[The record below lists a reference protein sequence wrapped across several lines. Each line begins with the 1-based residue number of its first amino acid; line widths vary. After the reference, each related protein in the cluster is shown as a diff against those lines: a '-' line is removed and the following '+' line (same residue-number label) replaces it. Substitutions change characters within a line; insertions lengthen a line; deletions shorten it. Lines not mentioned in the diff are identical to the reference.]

1 MLFIK
6 WWYLSRITLNS
17 QAKDKNMRF
26 SGFLLV
32 LLVLTAV
39 LPQIA
44 HASPGAKPWIWSWW
58 PNHWRGLDFQ
68 PYLKDEKLSQRSL
81 WDDDQWTPEAW
92 IKDAGDA
99 RRIMRDLY
107 AANIIT
113 DQYRDGDN
121 IPVLEVG
128 YGYKKLS
135 MLDRNRIAQFVD
147 HVFEITSSEEN
158 GMFFIKVQGNKH
170 PIGVYN
176 KYGLQ
181 HY

>member
-1 MLFIK
+1 
-6 WWYLSRITLNS
+6 
-17 QAKDKNMRF
+17 MRF
-26 SGFLLV
+26 PAFLLV
-32 LLVLTAV
+32 LLTLMAA

-44 HASPGAKPWIWSWW
+44 QASPGEKPWRWFWW
-58 PNHWRGLDFQ
+58 PSHWKGLDFQ
-68 PYLKDEKLSQRSL
+68 PYLKDEKLGQRSL
-81 WDDDQWTPEAW
+81 WDNDQWTPEAW
-92 IKDAGDA
+92 IRDAGDA

-107 AANIIT
+107 AADIVT
-113 DQYRDGDN
+113 DQYKNSDD

-128 YGYKKLS
+128 EGYKRLS

-158 GMFFIKVQGNKH
+158 GMFFITFKGQKH